1 MRMWMNEFGCSARLV
16 NKSLSMT
23 LFPNNCKA
31 QCIFSISIN
40 EVIMVIL
47 DSLFFFTKR
56 FRTHKK
62 AQKTLKAQKAPKA
75 RKATKTLR
83 QKGKILTRK

>member
-47 DSLFFFTKR
+47 DSLFFLRKDFARTKK
-56 FRTHKK
+56 HKK
-62 AQKTLKAQKAPKA
+62 H
-75 RKATKTLR
+75 
-83 QKGKILTRK
+83 

>member
-23 LFPNNCKA
+23 LFPNSCKA

-47 DSLFFFTKR
+47 DSLFFLRKDFARTKK
-56 FRTHKK
+56 HKK
-62 AQKTLKAQKAPKA
+62 H
-75 RKATKTLR
+75 
-83 QKGKILTRK
+83 

>member
-1 MRMWMNEFGCSARLV
+1 MRTWMNEFGCSARPV
-16 NKSLSMT
+16 NESLSMT

-47 DSLFFFTKR
+47 DSLFFLRKDFARTKK
-56 FRTHKK
+56 HKK
-62 AQKTLKAQKAPKA
+62 H
-75 RKATKTLR
+75 
-83 QKGKILTRK
+83 